1 MSDFLDSNLDVSES
15 ATATDTPASSGET
28 VETDTPGAETSA
40 TEDNLADSSDLFSIS
55 EEEFK
60 SIATGEPLTAAEA
73 DAKLEETDSAKEEKA
88 EESITDTKT
97 ETDDTATETD
107 KAAAEEASTKAD
119 ASDKLNWDTAP
130 EDFRAQYKNLKGE
143 VQALREDSLEKAFL
157 LDPPKFLDT
166 LKEKSE
172 SGYLELVQTATN
184 AAAAENP
191 QGFIDYF
198 VKNNPDLVAQIL
210 LGDEKL
216 TVARLRAERE
226 TVDPELFD
234 SWDDR
239 SAEDAPALEP
249 AEKAELTRLKAEASS
264 RGEQEQ
270 ADQRLALLQEVAA
283 PMTDSVN
290 KIYRDAGLEVE
301 PTDTDQVKEFKQF
314 INDATPLIV
323 QQMLAT
329 DDKIAPV
336 FKRTHEYINKNDGKS
351 AKELQLS
358 LLSYVE
364 SAVEK
369 IAGFSTFMLMNAD
382 KAKETPQVKDAPK
395 VVGTAAASGGGNLET
410 LQLFSDDFD
419 VSESEWNVVTRKK

>member
-1 MSDFLDSNLDVSES
+1 MSDFFDSNLDVGS
-15 ATATDTPASSGET
+15 AEATDTPASSGET
-28 VETDTPGAETSA
+28 VETPGAELPA

-60 SIATGEPLTAAEA
+60 SIASGAPVTGTEA
-73 DAKLEETDSAKEEKA
+73 DALLNESDSGEEEKA
-88 EESITDTKT
+88 EESITETTT
-97 ETDDTATETD
+97 ETDEAPAETD
-107 KAAAEEASTKAD
+107 KSAAEKAAPEAD
-119 ASDKLNWDTAP
+119 ESDRLNWDTAP

-143 VQALREDSLEKAFL
+143 VQTLRENSLEKAFL

-198 VKNNPDLVAQIL
+198 VKTNPDLVAQVL
-210 LGDEKL
+210 LGDAQL

-226 TVDPELFD
+226 VVDPELFD

-239 SAEDAPALEP
+239 SEGAPALEP
-249 AEKAELTRLKAEASS
+249 AEKAELTRLKAEANS

-290 KIYRDAGLEVE
+290 KIYRDAGLEVN

-382 KAKETPQVKDAPK
+382 KAKETPKVSDAPK
-395 VVGTAAASGGGNLET
+395 VVGAAAASGGGNLET